1 MKTRKKIMKSLAAM
15 IFVCFGFVTTV
26 FFGSCAS
33 SKFEGTAC
41 LAGKVFDQDGK
52 PVNKYEIEADG
63 KKALTD
69 SAGIFYIED
78 VKSGKISIS
87 GSKKGFTSFK
97 KKIQFTDR
105 KDLMCIEV
113 ERISSFY
120 KKIENLITGKDYYQ
134 AKSLLKKEKKSNGE
148 STIFQFYDTLCD
160 FYITESI
167 EEKQSLQ
174 GKLEK
179 LLQKYNNEV
188 KENVK

>member
-15 IFVCFGFVTTV
+15 IFVCFGFVTTI

-97 KKIQFTDR
+97 EKIQFTDR